1 MKQQPTWT
9 KRALAFFHDTFG
21 PDIKPKKGQKPRSKA
36 LRNALL
42 AFFAVFGVLLCAVVV
57 GGGALFAGEV
67 AAGYKVDFE
76 ALLTSLKG
84 GDFLG
89 LTWSRYVYDSYAGNI
104 PLVAMDV
111 SLWTA
116 ALLHILGF
124 GLNASAWLS
133 FLIWTSAAS
142 FFLFARLHRTNAGLV
157 WKLTLPPAFSI
168 LLYVVYAFVSPEYF
182 ALVLYLP
189 FFLFVVDLY
198 FAKKR
203 IFVALFAFLLA
214 TVQPTTAWVAGALYL
229 LVFALDALKRDHP
242 SASDY
247 VAEIFR
253 FLLYV
258 AAGFLFTLFVY
269 YDPLIHVL
277 HSTYGSAGL
286 IREFNLLGKPILIY
300 PIGQMGVS
308 IAKLFVSSKTQNLSG
323 FLVYYHLTLWLVF
336 AGVALITAV
345 STVFKRAKPLASAIK
360 KLEAYF
366 ETVYASPKK
375 TLAAI
380 GLIVFTILFGIQIS
394 IILLRNSFYNNFSDD
409 IIQYYSIITDFI
421 RQIKDGSI
429 SWFNLNNYFGASFFS
444 DVYYV
449 PIDIFTYGT
458 FLLSYLVPTELA
470 YSIFELVKI
479 LAGVMTFA
487 YYLHMVGMKNRTV
500 FWMAMVYFVS
510 GGSVSFMAFPVFLSL
525 VFYLPASLVAIQL
538 FFRKKAWVVPLF
550 VVALIF
556 YDFYL
561 GYTVLAFM
569 SFLFIIEYL
578 KRPGFE
584 VKKFLS
590 NGAAFLGLIL
600 LGVLMSAAM
609 LLPSILFILEDTYRP
624 EGYFD
629 AWILELGPLTL
640 KLFQPEIYIRIV
652 AKIFTEQKPI
662 GFYGFENHYGQEHV
676 SLYITMVGF
685 LYMNVVFFMKGRISR
700 VYKAAIVAATAMMI
714 FPLFSYVLS
723 GTTDS
728 PYTRWINMIPIV
740 QTMILAHV
748 FDRYGFETVKPKY
761 LTAVAAVGLGLL
773 AFVIPYYLKRLGTDQ
788 NFISR
793 DVLTADTT
801 LMFFAAA
808 TMIAVV
814 AFAWIRRPQWIK
826 RLFWIEFVVAIAYAY
841 TGPFAIANKIDTF
854 QSMRAIDEFLTESID
869 EDEFFR
875 VYVDLFRFDVER
887 LNFNRMTT
895 FPTNTEIFHSWTD
908 KETNEI
914 GRLLYQISEYQT
926 KDRMNAQALYLN
938 HVLGYK
944 YLLVDNTKNFPLDSD
959 IFILKNQNAQ
969 YKLYEILH
977 AEPFQVYES
986 YITYQDFET
995 VASSINRVAT
1005 QKLLLLNALLDE
1017 PIADAV
1023 LTQTPVSSAPQIA
1036 SLSPAR
1042 TIAEAT
1048 LVQDVENGTQYY
1060 RYSNEDFEIG
1070 FPVGAIYLRSTW
1082 LNPQDYGRVY
1092 IEFNDGSQRE
1102 CEVASDQPHQVKCE
1116 FWQEP
1121 TFIFFQKTD
1130 RFNSVKTL
1138 QYRVE
1143 AAIDSA
1149 AYLVYDFPS
1158 SAFSADEG
1166 MIFFQFSSGTKIE
1179 RVFFTDESGETAEA
1193 FQGYHYYSGGKPKRM
1208 FVYKTNDMYKESNLF
1223 FLSLRYIYDDLTDY
1237 REDAPDAFAANQSLT
1252 IRNGRIR
1259 LSYDNVSTSSN
1270 DQIVMIPVAYS
1281 EEWIVRNG
1289 DYETFSVS
1297 GGFLGILIPDGE
1309 EQIDI
1314 TLQFVPKGWRTGLLV
1329 SAGAAVLYAG
1339 IFLIPHLIRRHKAKG
1354 GKRA

>member
-1 MKQQPTWT
+1 MKQLPTW
-9 KRALAFFHDTFG
+9 LARVLRYFAVTFG
-21 PDIKPKKGQKPRSKA
+21 PEAKPKKGHKPTQKTHRSV
-36 LRNALL
+36 LVM
-42 AFFAVFGVLLCAVVV
+42 FFSIFAVLLTAVLV
-57 GGGALFAGEV
+57 GGGSLFVGTV
-67 AAGYKVDFE
+67 SAAYRGGFE
-76 ALLTSLKG
+76 ALLASLKEG
-84 GDFLG
+84 NFLG

-104 PLVAMDV
+104 PLVAMDL
-111 SLWTA
+111 SLWTTA
-116 ALLHILGF
+116 FFHVLGF
-124 GLNASAWLS
+124 GLGASAWLS
-133 FLIWTSAAS
+133 FLLLAS
-142 FFLFARLHRTNAGLV
+142 GSSLLLFRRLHQSGASVV
-157 WKLTLPPAFSI
+157 WKIVLPVLFSVA
-168 LLYVVYAFVSPEYF
+168 LYLVYAFVSPEYF

-189 FFLFVVDLY
+189 LFFLVVDLY
-198 FAKKR
+198 FAKR
-203 IFVALFAFLLA
+203 RFAVVLFVVLLA
-214 TVQPTTAWVAGALYL
+214 MGQPTTSAVAGALYL
-229 LVFALDALKRDHP
+229 LVFALDALKRNHP

-247 VAEIFR
+247 IAEVFR
-253 FLLYV
+253 FVLYV
-258 AAGFLFTLFVY
+258 AVGFALTLVLYF
-269 YDPLIHVL
+269 DPLIHVL

-286 IREFNLLGKPILIY
+286 IREFSIFGKPILIY
-300 PIGQMGVS
+300 PPAQMGVS
-308 IAKLFVSSKTQNLSG
+308 IGKLFVSSKTQNISG

-336 AGVALITAV
+336 AGVALTTAV
-345 STVFKRAKPLASAIK
+345 STVVRRWKTLFGSIQ
-360 KLEAYF
+360 KLETLF
-366 ETVYASPKK
+366 ESIYESPKK
-375 TLAAI
+375 TFVAI

-394 IILLRNSFYNNFSDD
+394 IIILRNSFYNNFSDD

-421 RQIKDGSI
+421 RHIKDGTL

-449 PIDIFTYGT
+449 PLDIFTYGT

-500 FWMAMVYFVS
+500 FWMAMVYFIS

-525 VFYLPASLVAIQL
+525 VFYLPAALVVIQW
-538 FFRKKAWVVPLF
+538 FFRKKAWIVPPF
-550 VVALIF
+550 VLALIL

-578 KRPGFE
+578 KQPNFRL
-584 VKKFLS
+584 KKFLFQ
-590 NGAAFLGLIL
+590 GAAFLGLIL
-600 LGVLMSAAM
+600 LGVAMSAAM
-609 LLPSILFILEDTYRP
+609 LAPSILFILEDTYRP
-624 EGYFD
+624 DGFFD
-629 AWILELGPLTL
+629 AWVVELGPLTL
-640 KLFQPEIYIRIV
+640 KLFQPEIYIRIL

-685 LYMNVVFFMKGRISR
+685 LFMNVVFFMRGRISR
-700 VYKAAIVAATAMMI
+700 VYKASIFVATVMMV

-761 LTAVAAVGLGLL
+761 LTAIAVVGLGLL
-773 AFVIPYYLKRLGTDQ
+773 AFVLQYYWKRLATDQ

-793 DVLTADTT
+793 DVLTADTY
-801 LMFFAAA
+801 LMIFAGV
-808 TMIAVV
+808 TMVLVV
-814 AFAWIRRPQWIK
+814 VFVWIKRPSWIK

-854 QSMRAIDEFLTESID
+854 QSMRSIDRFLTESID
-869 EDEFFR
+869 DDEFFR

-914 GRLLYQISEYQT
+914 GRLLYQVNEYQT
-926 KDRMNAQALYLN
+926 KDRMNAQAIYLN

-944 YLLVDNTKNFPLDSD
+944 YLLVDGTKNFPLDSD
-959 IFILKNQNAQ
+959 LFVLKNQNAQ
-969 YKLYEILH
+969 YKLYEIAH
-977 AEPFQVYES
+977 SEPFQVYES
-986 YITYQDFET
+986 FITYQQFEQVST
-995 VASSINRVAT
+995 SINRVAT
-1005 QKLLLLNALLDE
+1005 QKLLLLNVLLKE

-1023 LTQTPVSSAPQIA
+1023 LTETPVGSAPQIA

-1042 TIAEAT
+1042 TISEAT
-1048 LVQDVENGTQYY
+1048 LVQDVQNGTQYY
-1060 RYSNEDFEIG
+1060 RYSNEDFQIG

-1082 LNPQDYGRVY
+1082 LNPADYGRVY
-1092 IEFNDGSQRE
+1092 VEFNDGSQRE
-1102 CEVASDQPHQVKCE
+1102 CEVVADQTHQVKCE

-1121 TFIFFQKTD
+1121 TFIFFEKTE
-1130 RFNSVKTL
+1130 RFNSVKTM

-1158 SAFSADEG
+1158 HAFSAEEG

-1179 RVFFTDESGETAEA
+1179 RVFFTDDSGIVSEA

-1208 FVYKTNDMYKESNLF
+1208 FVYKTNDMYKEPNLY
-1223 FLSLRYIYDDLTDY
+1223 FLSLRYIYDDLSDY
-1237 REDAPDAFAANQSLT
+1237 AEHAPDRFAANQSLT
-1252 IRNGRIR
+1252 IKNGTIR
-1259 LSYDNVSTSSN
+1259 LSYDNVSTSGN

-1281 EEWIVRNG
+1281 EEWIVQSG
-1289 DYETFSVS
+1289 EHKTVSVS
-1297 GGFLGILIPDGE
+1297 GGFLGILIPSGE
-1309 EQIDI
+1309 EEINI
-1314 TLQFVPKGWRTGLLV
+1314 TLKFVPKGWQTGLLV
-1329 SAGAAVLYAG
+1329 SIGASLTYAG
-1339 IFLIPHLIRRHKAKG
+1339 IFLIPHWIRRQKAKG
-1354 GKRA
+1354 GKPA